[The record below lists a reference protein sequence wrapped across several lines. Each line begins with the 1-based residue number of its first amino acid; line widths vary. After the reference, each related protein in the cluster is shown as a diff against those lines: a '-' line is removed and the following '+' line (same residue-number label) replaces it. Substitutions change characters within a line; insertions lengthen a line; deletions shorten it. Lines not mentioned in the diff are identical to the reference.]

1 MFWIPK
7 GAKPAGI
14 LGSLKSP
21 SISCFVAARKPAEPL
36 GAKTS
41 IVPALKLVAKRKTPW
56 TLTPVARPLYTAPL
70 PELST
75 AMNAR
80 LVSDCVP
87 AQAESVPSSVSKM
100 KLAGMFVP
108 GTRNPVVGLVVGFQ
122 TMPVGAAGVGGGGW
136 AWVDAGLQAV
146 LGTELSGRGIAT
158 WSGTFT
164 PAPS

>member
-21 SISCFVAARKPAEPL
+21 SISCFVAARKPVEPS

-41 IVPALKLVAKRKTPW
+41 IVPALKLVANRKTPC
-56 TLTPVARPLYTAPL
+56 TLMPVARPLYTAPL

-75 AMNAR
+75 ATTAR
-80 LVSDCVP
+80 LGSGMVP
-87 AQAESVPSSVSKM
+87 AQAESEPSSVSKM
-100 KLAGMFVP
+100 KLAGIFVP

-122 TMPVGAAGVGGGGW
+122 TMPVGAAGVGGGGSG
-136 AWVDAGLQAV
+136 WVEAGLHAV
-146 LGTELSGRGIAT
+146 LGTVLSGKGIAT
-158 WSGTFT
+158 WSATFT